1 MELNELAEQSVR
13 GTDGSR
19 RRNRKR
25 ATAAQ
30 KAKQKIEKGDAV
42 QAATY
47 QAFSSNGEFQIIS
60 DALLSVQIGFQPGRT
75 NMKRWFF
82 ILITLVAVTM
92 PLHAKECCH
101 VSAIDARTG
110 IATAKETA
118 TGRTFQFKL
127 SDASLLRQLRPGS
140 PVYANFRTKQVS
152 LDGKTPCG
160 EIISISAAADM
171 RAPEATTPTA
181 KEAAQVSAPPKAMA
195 PANSTGSQPN
205 TSSAGSGTATPKSS
219 ATPLPLR
226 PSATLLQVKPLGSGS
241 SGSSG
246 IGAPQVV
253 SCGGTTNPLTEDNCS
268 KAQANPTILGF
279 TATCGAS
286 ITITGNTFPAGSS
299 DWLQFVVPAS
309 HMTCKTPSNGTPYVS
324 VYMSSSGGILF
335 DVYESM
341 VGNAA
346 PCGDGNCAGG
356 GGRAVGVTNYAGLG
370 TGTTGLPPGYYFIR
384 IYGMTPSTVG
394 TWTLRISS

>member
-1 MELNELAEQSVR
+1 
-13 GTDGSR
+13 
-19 RRNRKR
+19 
-25 ATAAQ
+25 
-30 KAKQKIEKGDAV
+30 
-42 QAATY
+42 
-47 QAFSSNGEFQIIS
+47 
-60 DALLSVQIGFQPGRT
+60 
-75 NMKRWFF
+75 MKRWFF

-181 KEAAQVSAPPKAMA
+181 EEAAQVSAPPKAMA

-205 TSSAGSGTATPKSS
+205 TSSAGSGTATPTSS

-268 KAQANPTILGF
+268 KLQTTPTTFGF

-299 DWLQFVVPAS
+299 DWLEFFVPAS
-309 HMTCKTPSNGTPYVS
+309 HTTCKTPSNGTPYVS

-335 DVYESM
+335 DVYQFGP
-341 VGNAA
+341 VNAA

-356 GGRAVGVTNYAGLG
+356 VATRVPAYAGLG
-370 TGTTGLPPGYYFIR
+370 TGTTGLPPGPYYIR